1 MKEIS
6 VYEIDDNVFKAMGR
20 DWMLVTAGD
29 RDGFNMMTASWGGFG
44 WLWNRP
50 VAFVFVRPERYT
62 HDFIERSNTL
72 TLSFLKDG
80 CRDILNL
87 CGSKSG
93 REIDKVKATG
103 LEPVFTKSGNVV
115 YAQSRLSLEC
125 RKLFKTA
132 MEAPAFID
140 ASIPEKFY
148 SAEGVRL
155 HDIYIVEIEKV
166 WVG

>member
-6 VYEIDDNVFKAMGR
+6 VYEIDDNVFKAVGQ

-29 RDGFNMMTASWGGFG
+29 RNGFNMMTASWGGFG

-62 HDFIERSNTL
+62 HDFIEKSGTL

-80 CRDILNL
+80 CRDILSL
-87 CGSKSG
+87 CGTKSG
-93 REIDKVKATG
+93 RDIDKVKATG
-103 LEPVFTKSGNVV
+103 LEPVFIGSGNVL

-132 MEAPAFID
+132 MEAQAFID

-148 SAEGVRL
+148 SAEEGNL